1 VLFARKRTATPAPRP
16 TLLGAFSTT
25 PSTKGRAPDPEAQV
39 ELVCQTVQKLDE
51 VRALVNSLPEIPGG
65 DRQALLAQLASTVDS
80 LRCLYFLDAIY

>member
-1 VLFARKRTATPAPRP
+1 MVLFARKRIATPAPRP
-16 TLLGAFSTT
+16 SLLGALTMSK
-25 PSTKGRAPDPEAQV
+25 SKGRAPDPEAQV

-51 VRALVNSLPEIPGG
+51 VRELVNSLPEIPGG

>member
-1 VLFARKRTATPAPRP
+1 MVLFARKRIATPAPRP
-16 TLLGAFSTT
+16 SLLLSTT
-25 PSTKGRAPDPEAQV
+25 PATKGRAPDPEAQV

-51 VRALVNSLPEIPGG
+51 VRELVNSLPEIPGG